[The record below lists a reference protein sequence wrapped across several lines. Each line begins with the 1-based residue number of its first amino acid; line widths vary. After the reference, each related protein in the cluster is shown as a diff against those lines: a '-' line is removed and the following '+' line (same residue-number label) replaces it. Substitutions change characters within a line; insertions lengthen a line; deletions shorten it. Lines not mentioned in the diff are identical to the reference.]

1 MIVCKIPPDKSLV
14 ISEPCLYPIS
24 CVYHKKAIRIKFQE
38 MKKNNGA
45 NNEPPVANEAAIAP
59 RIGRTVNQNTGS
71 PIPAKGPI
79 IPTLTP

>member
-14 ISEPCLYPIS
+14 ISEPFWYPTS
-24 CVYHKKAIRIKFQE
+24 CVYHKKPIRTKFQAI
-38 MKKNNGA
+38 KKNNGA
-45 NNEPPVANEAAIAP
+45 INEPPVANEAAIAP

-71 PIPAKGPI
+71 PIPDNGHI